1 MSPSVRGLARDVVR
15 RGTAVAV
22 VVCMISVG
30 VAIQTQQSNATVVAT
45 DRIAVGTSHTC
56 VINNDNTVWCW
67 GSNGNGQLG
76 VAQSVVPTRAT
87 SPVRFDALPGGRVA
101 VKIAAGALHT
111 CVLAQDG
118 TVWCWGAN
126 PSGQVA
132 NSMAAV
138 IYAPTEVA
146 LPVSA
151 LSVFAGGDNSC
162 ALLVNN
168 RLLCWGLNT
177 AGQLGIGTSDN
188 NVNGVP
194 SEVLSIPQTFAV
206 ADLAIGQG
214 HMCAVSTT
222 NAVWCWG
229 GTSSGKIAVVPGVNV
244 TSPQSLA
251 VGSGAATRVSAG
263 DEHTCV
269 AVATSVSCFGDNSFG
284 QLGYTPFGDTN
295 VTPVPT
301 AMGATV
307 EDVVA
312 GLDFTCVRLRNAT
325 PRCWGGN
332 SLSQLGTGTSS
343 TGSRE
348 TPEVVNGLDATVIDL
363 AVAGSHGCAL
373 MASGEVRCWG
383 YNQQG
388 QLGVGDRTHRSTA
401 TVVNTV
407 NVVPT
412 TTTTSTT
419 TTTTTTTTSTTSTT
433 VPAVPPIADG
443 IVTDTTTPAQT
454 ATVVSPPKSTI
465 TKLRLRR
472 GRSVSA
478 SKIAKAVS
486 MTIPKTSRGKL
497 RISIVKGTRYCA
509 FKNTSIRAV
518 RKGRCT
524 VSVTMVPKKGKK
536 VTRKTTIT
544 VT

>member
-1 MSPSVRGLARDVVR
+1 MR

-87 SPVRFDALPGGRVA
+87 SPVRSDALPGGRVA

-118 TVWCWGAN
+118 TVWCWGYNGYGAV
-126 PSGQVA
+126 SGSGVDIAEPRQV
-132 NSMAAV
+132 V
-138 IYAPTEVA
+138 LPT
-146 LPVSA
+146 SA
-151 LSVFAGGDNSC
+151 QSVFAGGDNSC
-162 ALLVNN
+162 ALLADKTVM
-168 RLLCWGLNT
+168 CWGLNSF
-177 AGQLGIGTSDN
+177 GQLGIGTSDN
-188 NVNGVP
+188 NVNGTPGLVTN
-194 SEVLSIPQTFAV
+194 IPQNFEI

-244 TSPQSLA
+244 TSPQSLT
-251 VGSGAATRVSAG
+251 VGSGTATRASAG
-263 DEHTCV
+263 EEHTCV
-269 AVATSVSCFGDNSFG
+269 ALATSVSCFGDNSFG
-284 QLGYTPFGDTN
+284 QLGFTPFGDTN

-312 GLDFTCVRLRNAT
+312 GSDFTCVRLRNAT

-343 TGSRE
+343 TTSRE
-348 TPEVVNGLDATVIDL
+348 TPEVVNGLDATVIDI

-373 MASGEVRCWG
+373 LASGEVRCWG

-454 ATVVSPPKSTI
+454 ATVVSRPKSTI